1 MQGHSRYSSRSMI
14 RATKHIT
21 TTSLIFSFGEGYLVC
36 IRPTRGRSIFTC
48 GIAARSTA
56 VPADPAPEAD
66 TTPTELRTLV
76 DRQISLWSGL
86 VWSGLVWSG
95 LVWSGLVWSC
105 LVRRGHGDETAELY
119 HEQALREQ
127 RGESDSSTNGQ
138 ATVGRSVALN
148 AMRWASDSGHEKI
161 PIGGH

>member
-1 MQGHSRYSSRSMI
+1 M
-14 RATKHIT
+14 
-21 TTSLIFSFGEGYLVC
+21 
-36 IRPTRGRSIFTC
+36 
-48 GIAARSTA
+48 
-56 VPADPAPEAD
+56 
-66 TTPTELRTLV
+66 
-76 DRQISLWSGL
+76 
-86 VWSGLVWSG
+86 VWSG

-148 AMRWASDSGHEKI
+148 AMSWASFAGSLGVVAGEAIKIVTYPTIQSFFPLVNVSTFTGVSQHEIFTDLTQMTGMVESFSKKGKAVNLPTWRLCAGTCGQVCRTLPNVDLI
-161 PIGGH
+161 VI